1 MEARILPGVTAWR
14 VLEGAIFVMMAA
26 AWFYSIR
33 YFGLVGVQVVLYF
46 FAFVIFSFILRAVF
60 KYLERRF
67 PIEIKLP

>member
-14 VLEGAIFVMMAA
+14 VLEGAIFVMLAA

-33 YFGLVGVQVVLYF
+33 YFGLAGVQVVLYF

-67 PIEIKLP
+67 PIDIRLP